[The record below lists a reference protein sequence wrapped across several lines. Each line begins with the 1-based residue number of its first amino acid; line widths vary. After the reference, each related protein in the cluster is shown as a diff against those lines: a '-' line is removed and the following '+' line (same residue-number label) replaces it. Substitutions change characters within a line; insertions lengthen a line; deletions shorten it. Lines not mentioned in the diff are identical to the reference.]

1 MSTHHNTTRRPVCRT
16 RCFGIFLFA
25 LALFAPLGAS
35 GAQAVADSLLRVGT
49 RVRIATVNSDFA
61 IGTRRAIGVVHARTA
76 DSMTVAWEGGL
87 SSTLTNAEISRID
100 VSAGPQPFV
109 LRGMG
114 FGFLGGAVVGAAI
127 GAATYEQSNFLDFG
141 IGVEMAGNAIV
152 FGALGTVLGGVAGGV
167 GRREGWSRVRLDRGQ
182 PQRVSVAPL
191 LGARSQ
197 GVRVAVRF

>member
-49 RVRIATVNSDFA
+49 RVRVATVNSDF
-61 IGTRRAIGVVHARTA
+61 AIGVVHARTA

-127 GAATYEQSNFLDFG
+127 GAATYEQSIFLDFG

-152 FGALGTVLGGVAGGV
+152 FGALGIVLGGVAGGV

-191 LGARSQ
+191 LGVRSQ